1 MSRTNG
7 SSSAARG
14 TATPRLG
21 VVVVDPVLT
30 ARAGTRLLIQ
40 SQPDM
45 EVLAEASSA
54 DEGIQAARR
63 IGRRGRVV
71 VLASLGLTGEHDAFW
86 LIRELRE
93 RCPHDVILAFGLSP
107 ARIAISRA
115 LFLGADGYLD
125 SAAEPE
131 LFLDGVRR
139 AVDGQIVLTG
149 LPLDYLG
156 PIAEGVERQCDE
168 PPLTS
173 RERQV
178 LSVAAE
184 GLTAREIG
192 LRLGVAERTVTTH
205 LAHIYGKLGVGGRVE
220 AITEAAK
227 AGLVTVGWVADEPR
241 RLTPAAAG

>member
-131 LFLDGVRR
+131 LFLDGV
-139 AVDGQIVLTG
+139 
-149 LPLDYLG
+149 
-156 PIAEGVERQCDE
+156 
-168 PPLTS
+168 
-173 RERQV
+173 
-178 LSVAAE
+178 
-184 GLTAREIG
+184 
-192 LRLGVAERTVTTH
+192 
-205 LAHIYGKLGVGGRVE
+205 
-220 AITEAAK
+220 
-227 AGLVTVGWVADEPR
+227 
-241 RLTPAAAG
+241 